1 VAVVA
6 GSRAHLLTR
15 EALQGTASAEALPHL
30 SPIRILDR
38 IRLIARTVED
48 EPGLTSREL
57 AERVG
62 FGRRQMSLVLL
73 RLEERGHV
81 VHEGRRWF
89 PRTRA
94 RDRRA
99 AARRGPSGAIRRS
112 ARDPAKSRNLH

>member
-1 VAVVA
+1 VAAVA
-6 GSRAHLLTR
+6 GTRAHLLRRDTR
-15 EALQGTASAEALPHL
+15 QGGASVEALPYL
-30 SPIRILDR
+30 TPIRVLDR

-89 PRTRA
+89 PRA

-99 AARRGPSGAIRRS
+99 AARRGPSTAVRRP